1 MIPIL
6 AAIIVLVTTGLF
18 VWTISSFLDAI
29 ARFRRTKRWDE
40 QYAEIGRASR

>member
-18 VWTISSFLDAI
+18 VWSISSFLDAI
-29 ARFRRTKRWDE
+29 ARFRGTERWDE
-40 QYAEIGRASR
+40 QSADIGR